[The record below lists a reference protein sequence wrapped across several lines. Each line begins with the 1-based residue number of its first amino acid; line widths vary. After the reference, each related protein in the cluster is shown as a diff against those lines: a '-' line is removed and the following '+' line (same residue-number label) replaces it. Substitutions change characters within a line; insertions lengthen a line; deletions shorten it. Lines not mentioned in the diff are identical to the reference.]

1 MADQKMKINRLADKV
16 RGIPLR
22 DVLER
27 YGFDASRCFCRKS
40 GSVYRDEPRYRG

>member
-22 DVLER
+22 DVLEH
-27 YGFDASRCFCRKS
+27 YGSTLRVVLPEIGPSLSR
-40 GSVYRDEPRYRG
+40 